1 MTSEEKIRQADVS
14 ALRIVRYPD
23 PRLREVCT
31 PVEQIDGSV
40 RALAEKMFELMGAAS
55 GVGLAAPQVG
65 VTVRLFVA
73 VPTEDPTDRRV
84 YINPEIVAVDGSQDG
99 EEGCLS
105 FPDIS
110 CRVKRYE
117 TATVRARGL
126 DGELFEETGT
136 GLPARIYQHESDHLD
151 GRLLVDRMGTVAK
164 LAARRTLKDLEEE
177 YEENDQ

>member
-1 MTSEEKIRQADVS
+1 MTSDEKIRQADLNT
-14 ALRIVRYPD
+14 LRVVHYPD
-23 PRLREVCT
+23 PRLREVST

-40 RALAEKMFELMGAAS
+40 RALAEKMLDLMVAGR

-73 VPTEDPTDRRV
+73 VPTDDPTDRRV
-84 YINPEIVAVDGSQDG
+84 YINPEIVAVDGSDDG

-117 TATVRARGL
+117 TATIRARGL
-126 DGELFEETGT
+126 DGELFEETGM
-136 GLPARIYQHESDHLD
+136 GLAARIYQHESDHLD
-151 GRLLVDRMGTVAK
+151 GRLLIDRMGTVAK
-164 LAARRTLKDLEEE
+164 LAARRALKDLEKE
-177 YEENDQ
+177 YAGE